1 MLHFQ
6 PSFSSSVV
14 ERQFHDPEVPGTNPS
29 TGNKILSKK
38 WNFFFISRD
47 KVNCEVWILCLC
59 SKISGLHRKTSGL
72 QRKSFRAAAE
82 KLRGCSGKASGLHG
96 KALGAAW
103 NIPVQ
108 SMESL
113 VQWGEWRNC
122 RENYNLKTFCTW
134 KIWQI
139 YIRTY
144 FYIST
149 RPKELSVLNR
159 QKRLFECKPEQQLS
173 NSYAT
178 AMQQLCNT

>member
-14 ERQFHDPEVPGTNPS
+14 ECRFHDPEVPGTNPS

-103 NIPVQ
+103 NIPAQ

-122 RENYNLKTFCTW
+122 RENNLPSTQLPTW
-134 KIWQI
+134 SI
-139 YIRTY
+139 
-144 FYIST
+144 
-149 RPKELSVLNR
+149 ELKLFALKKLYLGSVVID
-159 QKRLFECKPEQQLS
+159 
-173 NSYAT
+173 
-178 AMQQLCNT
+178 